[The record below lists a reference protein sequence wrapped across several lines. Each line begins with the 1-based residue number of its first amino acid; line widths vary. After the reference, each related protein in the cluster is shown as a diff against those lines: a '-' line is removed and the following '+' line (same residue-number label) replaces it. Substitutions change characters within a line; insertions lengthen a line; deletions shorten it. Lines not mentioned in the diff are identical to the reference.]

1 MIDVLPDTGVE
12 KETGKR
18 FFPSKRKSSHCE
30 RTEGMSTIN
39 SLYGLFPHAHDRS
52 SSMPFYNI
60 RNFLSFRQG
69 FALVTKYKWQL
80 VYLAGRT
87 VRCLASMY
95 DKPLLNHS
103 RNVTHPGKYDTDVQG
118 CDRVDSLGSRTMLKA
133 FFENRFLLRPWPHWH
148 NLMMAQFAS
157 ITSGSSRQTGT
168 LSDTHACSQTSC
180 APVSISLT
188 TALAMHKHLN

>member
-18 FFPSKRKSSHCE
+18 FFPSKRKSRHCE

-39 SLYGLFPHAHDRS
+39 SLWFPHANDRS

-69 FALVTKYKWQL
+69 FALVTKNKWQL

-95 DKPLLNHS
+95 DKPFQKILCFYHS
-103 RNVTHPGKYDTDVQG
+103 GNVTHARKYSHVQHGRQHYRTDDGEEYPGPNLH
-118 CDRVDSLGSRTMLKA
+118 DSMSRLG
-133 FFENRFLLRPWPHWH
+133 
-148 NLMMAQFAS
+148 
-157 ITSGSSRQTGT
+157 
-168 LSDTHACSQTSC
+168 
-180 APVSISLT
+180 
-188 TALAMHKHLN
+188 